1 MRLYRSLVR
10 VVLQSLLLYR
20 RKRGRGEKANAE
32 LMKLA
37 WPSCWCGGDKDALA
51 DGREREREGGR
62 DREREHWGGACDTG
76 GGSEEAGGRAE
87 AGGRD

>member
-1 MRLYRSLVR
+1 MGRRERRVVRLYRSLVR

-51 DGREREREGGR
+51 EGRERERG
-62 DREREHWGGACDTG
+62 RER
-76 GGSEEAGGRAE
+76 
-87 AGGRD
+87 

>member
-1 MRLYRSLVR
+1 LVR

-51 DGREREREGGR
+51 EGRERERG
-62 DREREHWGGACDTG
+62 RER
-76 GGSEEAGGRAE
+76 
-87 AGGRD
+87 